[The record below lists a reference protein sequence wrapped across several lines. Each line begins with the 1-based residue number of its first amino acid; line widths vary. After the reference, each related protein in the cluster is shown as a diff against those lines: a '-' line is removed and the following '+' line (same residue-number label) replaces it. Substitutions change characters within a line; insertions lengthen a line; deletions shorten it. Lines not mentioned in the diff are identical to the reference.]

1 MTKVW
6 KSKIWDD
13 SFLAFSVGFVVVYSV
28 FSVGAV
34 ITEIFA
40 DQNRQFCKFPNK
52 TKNGR
57 FRTAKFGPKKWF
69 FLLFLP
75 PILFA
80 CPRGTFWT
88 PKLWS
93 GTQNEDFQ
101 RWSPSD
107 QKWSFLIILTSK
119 VPVKSPVRFN
129 KVNDFEFSKPRNWSE
144 RGCTKSY
151 NGTCSVFLGKFA
163 DQNHRVLKFLKK
175 LKKTRFCSNDCFGS
189 FPQPSSWPDLQINFF
204 TDPDMIEAITQIW
217 AKT

>member
-119 VPVKSPVRFN
+119 VPVKSPVRFSTTPLASLAGLN
-129 KVNDFEFSKPRNWSE
+129 KQAKCLNWHFEYIGEIRLLGIWLLIQYDWPVNWKNRQKIASNILRN
-144 RGCTKSY
+144 GQKYKTTGKNTK
-151 NGTCSVFLGKFA
+151 KA
-163 DQNHRVLKFLKK
+163 
-175 LKKTRFCSNDCFGS
+175 
-189 FPQPSSWPDLQINFF
+189 
-204 TDPDMIEAITQIW
+204 
-217 AKT
+217 AKNCQEMA